1 MPSLQRIEGG
11 PLPVRIACRTGIPSE
26 GSAIVARPRE
36 AMEEQ
41 IPDIWIIRHGETE
54 WSRRGRH
61 TGRMDA
67 PLTAVGER
75 EAIALRRRF
84 GGRRFALVLS
94 SPLARA
100 RETCRLVGYGDVAR
114 AEDDL
119 REWDYGVYEGRTT
132 DEIQRETPG
141 WTIWEGMVPGGE
153 TAAEVGCRADRV
165 IRQATEAGGDVA
177 LFSHGH
183 LLRVLAARWL
193 GLGPTE
199 GRLFALGT
207 ASIGVLGHER
217 DVRVIRA
224 WNLTAQ

>member
-1 MPSLQRIEGG
+1 MDER
-11 PLPVRIACRTGIPSE
+11 R
-26 GSAIVARPRE
+26 
-36 AMEEQ
+36 
-41 IPDIWIIRHGETE
+41 PDIWIVRHGETD
-54 WSRRGRH
+54 WSRRGLH
-61 TGRMDA
+61 TGRRDA
-67 PLTAVGER
+67 PLTAAGER

-94 SPLARA
+94 SPLSRA
-100 RETCRLVGYGDVAR
+100 RETCRLAGYGDIAR

-132 DEIQRETPG
+132 AEIQRETPG
-141 WTIWEGMVPGGE
+141 WTIWEGEVPGGE
-153 TAAEVGCRADRV
+153 TAVELGRRADRV

-177 LFSHGH
+177 LFAHGH

-207 ASIGVLGHER
+207 SSIGVLGYER

-224 WNLTAQ
+224 WNLTAETAP